1 MSPVLGANIRLARLF
16 HGLSLSDLGERLGR
30 SKQFLSRVETGVE
43 PVSDALENAL
53 VDELGV
59 LPEFLREVEAMPLTE
74 EQCHFRKQLTTK
86 VTLRQYARARGE
98 MLKRLVGVLDA
109 HLELPPYKIA
119 EADPTSD
126 EAIERGAERCRVE
139 WGLGWGPISN
149 ITRVAENA
157 GAIVM
162 RVAGMAGEI
171 DAVSF
176 ATARPVIALNA
187 VGRSACRARFG
198 VAHELGHFALHT
210 GVLTGDRLTEAQANR
225 FSSALLLPRASFLTE
240 GHIALRRSRLSW
252 EGLSE
257 LKLRWGVSKAAI
269 LYRGGQLG
277 VFTPDQLRAGYV
289 HLKRR
294 GEALE
299 EHEDRDMPVETP
311 EVVTE
316 GLTVLERDLGV
327 PAAAVAR
334 QMRVQP
340 RLLQDLLGVD
350 EHGSG
355 PSVVPLLRAGR
366 TGDAATDGIGAH

>member
-1 MSPVLGANIRLARLF
+1 MSAVLGSNIRLARLF
-16 HGLSLSDLGERLGR
+16 HGLSLTELGERLNR

-43 PVSDALENAL
+43 PVSDALEQAL

-86 VTLRQYARARGE
+86 VALRQYARARGE

-109 HLELPPYKIA
+109 HLELPPYKVA

-157 GAIVM
+157 GAVVM
-162 RVAGMAGEI
+162 QVAGMAGEI

-210 GVLTGDRLTEAQANR
+210 GVLTGDRLTETQANR
-225 FSSALLLPRASFLTE
+225 FASALLLPGASFLAE
-240 GHIALRRSRLSW
+240 GHITLRRSRLSW
-252 EGLSE
+252 EGMSE
-257 LKLRWGVSKAAI
+257 LKRRWGVSKAAI
-269 LYRGGQLG
+269 LYRGGQIG

-316 GLTVLERDLGV
+316 GLTVLARDLGI
-327 PAAAVAR
+327 PIAAVAR
-334 QMRVQP
+334 QMHVKPQ
-340 RLLQDLLGVD
+340 LLEDLLGVTD
-350 EHGSG
+350 NGSI
-355 PSVVPLLRAGR
+355 SNVVPLLRAGR
-366 TGDAATDGIGAH
+366 AAEKISSAVQ

>member
-1 MSPVLGANIRLARLF
+1 MSPVLGSNIRLARLF
-16 HGLSLSDLGERLGR
+16 HGLSLSELGERLGR

-43 PVSDALENAL
+43 PVSDALETAL
-53 VDELGV
+53 LDELGV
-59 LPEFLREVEAMPLTE
+59 LPEFLRDVEATPLAE

-86 VTLRQYARARGE
+86 VALRQYARARGE

-109 HLELPPYKIA
+109 HLELPPYKVA
-119 EADPTSD
+119 EAEPTSD

-157 GAIVM
+157 GAVVM

-210 GVLTGDRLTEAQANR
+210 GVLTGDRLTETQANR
-225 FSSALLLPRASFLTE
+225 FASALLLPRSSFMAE
-240 GHIALRRSRLSW
+240 GHLALRRSRLSW
-252 EGLSE
+252 EGMSE
-257 LKLRWGVSKAAI
+257 LKRRWGVSKAAI

-277 VFTPDQLRAGYV
+277 VFTADQLRAGYV

-299 EHEDRDMPVETP
+299 EHEDRDMPMEVP
-311 EVVTE
+311 EVVSE
-316 GLTVLERDLGV
+316 GLTVLSRDLGI
-327 PAAAVAR
+327 PIAAVAR
-334 QMRVQP
+334 QMHVKP
-340 RLLQDLLGVD
+340 HLLEDLLGVTAS
-350 EHGSG
+350 GSI
-355 PSVVPLLRAGR
+355 PNVVPLLRVGQASGE
-366 TGDAATDGIGAH
+366 AISSPVH

>member
-1 MSPVLGANIRLARLF
+1 MSPVLGSNIRLARLF
-16 HGLSLSDLGERLGR
+16 HGLSLSELGERLGR

-43 PVSDALENAL
+43 PVSDALETAL
-53 VDELGV
+53 QDELGV
-59 LPEFLREVEAMPLTE
+59 LPEFLRDAEATPLSE

-86 VTLRQYARARGE
+86 VALRQYARARGE

-109 HLELPPYKIA
+109 HLELPPYKVT

-157 GAIVM
+157 GAVVM

-187 VGRSACRARFG
+187 VGRTACRARFG

-210 GVLTGDRLTEAQANR
+210 GVLTGDRLTETQANR
-225 FSSALLLPRASFLTE
+225 FASALLLPRSSFMAE
-240 GHIALRRSRLSW
+240 GHLALRRSRLSW
-252 EGLSE
+252 EGMSE
-257 LKLRWGVSKAAI
+257 LKRRWGVSKAAI

-277 VFTPDQLRAGYV
+277 VFTADQLRAGYV

-299 EHEDRDMPVETP
+299 EHEDRDMPMEVP
-311 EVVTE
+311 EVVSE
-316 GLTVLERDLGV
+316 GLTVLSRDLGI
-327 PAAAVAR
+327 PIAAVAR
-334 QMRVQP
+334 QMHVKPQ
-340 RLLQDLLGVD
+340 LLEDLLGVTAA
-350 EHGSG
+350 GSI
-355 PSVVPLLRAGR
+355 PNVVPLLR
-366 TGDAATDGIGAH
+366 TGQASAEAPSPPVH